1 MTKLTSATH
10 TLPAPI
16 EVGGKSYVAI
26 TLYRPRTGEIR
37 KLHRSGA
44 FAKLIALGEKA
55 ENAENAENAEAQD
68 DEAAAFDHL
77 SIYDDIVPVLAVLA
91 RVDEAVIDALD
102 PADTNKL
109 IELLNEVD
117 FLPL

>member
-1 MTKLTSATH
+1 MTKLTAATH
-10 TLPAPI
+10 TLSEPI
-16 EVGGKSYVAI
+16 TVGGISYPTI
-26 TLYRPRTGEIR
+26 TLQRPRTGEIR

-44 FAKLIALGEKA
+44 FAKLIALGERVEKA
-55 ENAENAENAEAQD
+55 ESSGAG
-68 DEAAAFDHL
+68 DESLDLL
-77 SIYDDIVPVLAVLA
+77 SVYDDIVPVLAVLA
-91 RVDEAVIDALD
+91 RIDEAVIDALD